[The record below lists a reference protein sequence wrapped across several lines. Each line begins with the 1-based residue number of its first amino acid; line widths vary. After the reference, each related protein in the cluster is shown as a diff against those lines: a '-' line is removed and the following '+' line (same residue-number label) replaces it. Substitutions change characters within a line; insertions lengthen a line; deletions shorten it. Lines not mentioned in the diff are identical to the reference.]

1 MKIDKNKLT
10 ELDNKYKNQR
20 KAQIILLITGLILLA
35 LYAIIKTFLKMDI
48 ISKISS
54 EIFKILVLEGLLA
67 IATGFLASSI
77 FNIIVE
83 CFNYKKEKEIEEKEC
98 TQLLFNVSYHIKNFY
113 NNIIECLKM
122 PNKYQYKDEKS
133 IYDNYADFLEIFPKS
148 KQNIIEKVNYIK
160 QELDKILSYQTK
172 CFSDEQI
179 KNLNLLKALCSSINH
194 NEKNANMYFCE
205 SIESFFKV
213 CESDS
218 LKWFNDYKEHPL
230 KNAKIIKD
238 IPNE

>member
-1 MKIDKNKLT
+1 MRIDKNKLT
-10 ELDNKYKNQR
+10 ELDDKYKNKR
-20 KAQIILLITGLILLA
+20 KAQIILLIIGIILLV
-35 LYAIIKTFLKMDI
+35 LYAITKTLFKIDI
-48 ISKISS
+48 ISKILS
-54 EIFKILVLEGLLA
+54 EIFKILFLEGLLA

-83 CFNYKKEKEIEEKEC
+83 YFNYKKEKEIEEKEC
-98 TQLLFNVSYHIKNFY
+98 TQLLFNISYYIKIFY

-122 PNKYQYKDEKS
+122 SNKYQYNVEKS
-133 IYDNYADFLEIFPKS
+133 VFDNYADFLEISPKS
-148 KQNIIEKVNYIK
+148 KQNIIEKVNCVE
-160 QELDKILSYQTK
+160 QELDKILKYQTK
-172 CFSDEQI
+172 YFSDEQI

-194 NEKNANMYFCE
+194 NEKNTNIYFCK

-238 IPNE
+238 MSNE